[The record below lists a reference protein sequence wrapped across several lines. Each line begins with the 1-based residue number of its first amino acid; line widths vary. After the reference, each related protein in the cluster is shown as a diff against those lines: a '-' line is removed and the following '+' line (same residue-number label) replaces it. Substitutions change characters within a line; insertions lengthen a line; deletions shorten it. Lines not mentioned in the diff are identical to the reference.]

1 MVRAQLLSEL
11 EEIITYKKNADQPD
25 RQEMMRKTWVK
36 RYVYRVWLEVQL
48 GLICHQLARL

>member
-11 EEIITYKKNADQPD
+11 EEVITYKKNADQPD

-36 RYVYRVWLEVQL
+36 R
-48 GLICHQLARL
+48 